1 MAAKQESAEQN
12 FNFSFHRNGDN
23 GRVIVLNNLSYTMAE
38 YDEFTGL
45 TRWHRVVP
53 ASQREKIQLW
63 LLAQYPVK
71 VAVVAVKGQK
81 RRRAAA

>member
-1 MAAKQESAEQN
+1 MATKQEPAEQ
-12 FNFSFHRNGDN
+12 NFSFHRKGDN
-23 GRVIVLNNLSYTMAE
+23 GRVIVLNSLSYAMAE

-53 ASQREKIQLW
+53 AAQREKIQLW

-71 VAVVAVKGQK
+71 VQAL
-81 RRRAAA
+81 AAKTRKSAA